1 MSSARTRTPRLIAT
15 TLLAAALAPATAAA
29 SSWTVDD
36 DKADCPSA
44 GFTSIQAAV
53 NQAAPWDTVVVCP
66 GLYLEQST
74 PSSGNNSPSQA
85 GSRNGLTITKPLT
98 LKGAGAGK
106 VTIRPAP
113 ALGASLA
120 GTAPYLRDGGGNVVT
135 VSRQSLGATDDNEN
149 FVDISGVTI
158 ESPDA
163 YAEAGV
169 AFFNTSGRIAD
180 SVVGPLKSGGPHGW
194 GVIVTNS
201 LQGAEAGAQRRVTV
215 ENSLVKGYSAGG
227 VLFDDA
233 RGADGAPTTTA
244 RSGMVEYGYVT
255 GTRVLGGGGGTG
267 VAYSYGARGAIAGSE
282 ITGHVQGVAL
292 TDAETGLDSQN
303 PATRAF
309 SLSASSVTGN
319 AVGLANSGASALA
332 ADNWWGCAAGPG
344 AAGCDTVTG
353 AAELGTLRATAP
365 AALSVPG
372 PTADGAPSAAFA
384 DPLEGTVVR
393 WGEAIA
399 PVVVASD
406 DFGVKSVELTADD
419 TPVAQLSRVPY
430 EFAWTPA
437 YGQIGRT
444 VTLRA
449 KVTDSAGQVSVASV
463 QVTVPAITTSAT
475 APVSGTVP
483 ATLSLAV
490 GPPASFGAFTPGIAK
505 DYLAS
510 TTATVLST
518 AGDASLS
525 VADPSTNAPG
535 HLVNGPFSLPA
546 AVQVRARP
554 TAPYA
559 PVGATPASLLAYT
572 APISNDPV
580 ALEFKQ
586 PIAAGDALR
595 TGTYSKSLTF
605 TLSTTTP

>member
-1 MSSARTRTPRLIAT
+1 MSSVRTPLLIAAFVA
-15 TLLAAALAPATAAA
+15 AAALTPATAAA
-29 SSWTVDD
+29 STWTVDD
-36 DKADCPSA
+36 DRADCPSA

-53 NQAAPWDTVVVCP
+53 NQAAPWDTVIVCP

-74 PSSGNNSPSQA
+74 PSSGSNSPSQA

-98 LKGAGAGK
+98 LKGAGASK

-113 ALGASLA
+113 SLGASLA

-169 AFFNTSGRIAD
+169 AFFNTSGRIAN

-194 GVIVTNS
+194 GVIATNS

-215 ENSLVKGYSAGG
+215 LNSLVKGYSAGG

-233 RGADGAPTTTA
+233 RGADGATTTTA

-255 GTRVLGGGGGTG
+255 GTRVLGAGGGTG
-267 VAYSYGARGAIAGSE
+267 VAYTYGARGAIAGSE
-282 ITGHVQGVAL
+282 IAGHAQGVSL
-292 TDAETGLDSQN
+292 TDAETGPDPQN
-303 PATRAF
+303 PAVRAF
-309 SLSASSVTGN
+309 SLGASSVAGN

-332 ADNWWGCAAGPG
+332 ADTWWGCAGGPG
-344 AAGCDTVTG
+344 AAGCDAVAG
-353 AAELGTLRATAP
+353 VAELGTPRLTAP
-365 AALSVPG
+365 PALSVPG
-372 PTADGAPSAAFA
+372 ATADAVPAAAFA

-393 WGEAIA
+393 WGETIA
-399 PVVVASD
+399 PVVIASD
-406 DFGVKSVELTADD
+406 DFGVKSVELTSDD
-419 TPVAQLSRVPY
+419 APVAVRGRVPY

-437 YGQIGRT
+437 YGQIGKT

-449 KVTDSAGQVSVASV
+449 KVTDSSGHVTVATVHVSV
-463 QVTVPAITTSAT
+463 PPITTT
-475 APVSGTVP
+475 APGSVSGTVP
-483 ATLSLAV
+483 ATLSLAI
-490 GPPASFGAFTPGIAK
+490 GPPASFGAFTPGVAK
-505 DYLAS
+505 DYSAA

-518 AGDASLS
+518 GGDATLS
-525 VADPSTNAPG
+525 VADPSATAPG
-535 HLVNGPFSLPA
+535 HLLNGAFSLPA
-546 AVQVRARP
+546 ALQVRARP

-559 PVGATPASLLAYT
+559 TVGSGPASLLTYA
-572 APISNDPV
+572 APVSNDPV
-580 ALEFKQ
+580 TLDFKQ

-605 TLSTTTP
+605 TLATTTP

>member
-1 MSSARTRTPRLIAT
+1 MSSARTPRLIAAA
-15 TLLAAALAPATAAA
+15 LAAAALTPATAAA
-29 SSWTVDD
+29 STWTVDD
-36 DKADCPSA
+36 DRADCPSA

-53 NQAAPWDTVVVCP
+53 NQAAPWDTVIVCP

-74 PSSGNNSPSQA
+74 PSSGNNSPAQT

-98 LKGAGAGK
+98 IKGAGASK
-106 VTIRPAP
+106 VTIRPA
-113 ALGASLA
+113 LSGSLA

-135 VSRQSLGATDDNEN
+135 VSRQSLGSTDDNEN

-158 ESPDA
+158 ESPDT

-169 AFFNTSGRIAD
+169 AFFNTSGRIAN
-180 SVVGPLKSGGPHGW
+180 SVVGPLQGGGPHGW
-194 GVIVTNS
+194 GVIATNS

-215 ENSLVKGYSAGG
+215 LNSLVKGYQAGG

-233 RGADGAPTTTA
+233 RGADGAATTTA

-255 GTRVLGGGGGTG
+255 GTRVIGTG
-267 VAYSYGARGAIAGSE
+267 GIGIAYSYGARGAISGSE
-282 ITGHVQGVAL
+282 ITGNAQGVVL
-292 TDAETGLDSQN
+292 TDAETGPDPQN

-309 SLSASSVTGN
+309 SLGASSVSGN
-319 AVGLANSGASALA
+319 AVGLTNSGAPALA
-332 ADNWWGCAAGPG
+332 ADTWWGCAGGPG
-344 AAGCDTVTG
+344 AAGCDSVSG
-353 AAELGTLRATAP
+353 AAELGPPRTSAP

-372 PTADGAPSAAFA
+372 ATADGAPSAAFA
-384 DPLEGTVVR
+384 DPLEGAVVR
-393 WGEAIA
+393 WGETIA
-399 PVVVASD
+399 PVVVATD
-406 DFGVKSVELTADD
+406 DFGVKSVELTSDD
-419 TPVAQLSRVPY
+419 APVAARSRVPY

-437 YGQIGRT
+437 YGQIGKT

-449 KVTDSAGQVSVASV
+449 KVTDASGQVTVASV
-463 QVTVPAITTSAT
+463 HVSVPPITTSAPGT
-475 APVSGTVP
+475 VAGTVP
-483 ATLSLAV
+483 ATLSL
-490 GPPASFGAFTPGIAK
+490 GIGSPASFGAFTPGITK
-505 DYLAS
+505 DYFAA

-518 AGDASLS
+518 AGDATLS
-525 VADPSTNAPG
+525 VADPSPSAPG

-554 TAPYA
+554 AAPYV
-559 PVGATPASLLAYT
+559 PVGATPSSLLSYA
-572 APISNDPV
+572 APVSNDLV

-595 TGTYSKSLTF
+595 TGTYAKSLTF